1 MAKTLPKEYY
11 QLLEEIQAVDFVVV
25 ELTLYLDTHPTD
37 AGAIQQYN
45 QYAQLSKQLKQKFEM
60 SFGPISSGG
69 INYSSEYWTWKSG
82 PWPWQV

>member
-11 QLLEEIQAVDFVVV
+11 QLLEEIQAVDFVLV

-45 QYAQLSKQLKQKFEM
+45 QYAQFSKQLKQKFEM
-60 SFGPISSGG
+60 SFGPISFGG
-69 INYSSEYWTWKSG
+69 INPSNEYWTWKSG